1 MKYCKK
7 CGRMFNDSAH
17 ICKECKRETLV
28 IGKPDKTFPVFA
40 VRAAGFEKERICSA
54 LDNEKIAYSTRIA
67 KKQFSTDA
75 LTGTSNAY
83 YDILVPY
90 GLYTKTIDL
99 LIGINA
105 ITPNEKEIEK
115 IDRDIP
121 EDEFDGEDYF
131 STKNK
136 VIRIVSV
143 ILLLAVVT
151 GVVFGVDTIMG
162 IVKQYLF

>member
-7 CGRMFNDSAH
+7 CGRMFNDNAH
-17 ICKECKRETLV
+17 MCNECKMETLM

-40 VRAAGFEKERICSA
+40 VRATGFEKERICSA
-54 LDNEKIAYSTRIA
+54 LDNEKIAYSIKIA

-75 LTGTSNAY
+75 VTGTSNAY

-90 GLYTKTIDL
+90 GLYAKTVDL

-115 IDRDIP
+115 LDKNIV

-151 GVVFGVDTIMG
+151 GVVLGVDTIMG